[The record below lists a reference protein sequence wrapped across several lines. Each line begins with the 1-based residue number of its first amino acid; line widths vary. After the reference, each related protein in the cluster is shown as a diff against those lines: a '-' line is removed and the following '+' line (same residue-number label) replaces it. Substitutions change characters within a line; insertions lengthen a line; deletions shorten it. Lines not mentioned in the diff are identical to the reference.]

1 MTLAPVF
8 YIMEV
13 YTLPFSGWEGFI
25 LNIEQVSAVYF
36 SPTGKTKQIVCHFAA
51 SAAKALQVPLR
62 TISLDLPAERE
73 GRHVFSERELVVV
86 GGPTYAGKLPNKIM
100 PAFRENLIGKGTPA
114 VALVTYGNRSFDNS
128 LAEICAILEGND
140 FALVGAGAFVAQ
152 HAFSKLLASGR
163 PDEVDMA
170 EVAELSAHVI
180 ALLQRGDDC
189 PQGSL
194 TVDGDAQAPYYIPKG
209 EDGQPAK
216 FLKAAPKTDM
226 EKCVS
231 CGLCARLCPMGSI
244 DRDQP
249 DRVTGICIKCQ
260 RCVHTCPYG
269 AKYFDDPAFL
279 SHVRMLEQHYKDRA
293 SNKIFTR

>member
-13 YTLPFSGWEGFI
+13 YNLSFLVLGGI
-25 LNIEQVSAVYF
+25 YLKIQKIYAVYF
-36 SPTGKTKQIVCHFAA
+36 SPTGHTKDIVCALA
-51 SAAKALQVPLR
+51 GQVAEALQVPLE

-73 GRHVFSERELVVV
+73 ETHRFSAEDLVVV

-100 PAFRENLIGKGTPA
+100 PTYREKLFGKSTPA
-114 VALVTYGNRSFDNS
+114 VALVTYGNRYFDNS
-128 LAEICAILEGND
+128 LAELCAILEEND
-140 FALVGAGAFVAQ
+140 FNLVGAGAFVAR
-152 HAFSKLLASGR
+152 HAFSKILASGR
-163 PDEVDMA
+163 PDEADLADVRSLGHG
-170 EVAELSAHVI
+170 VVHF
-180 ALLQRGDDC
+180 LQGGKRPTD
-189 PQGSL
+189 SL
-194 TVDGDAQAPYYIPKG
+194 VVDGDAEAPYYIPKG

-216 FLKAAPKTDM
+216 FLKAVPKTDM

-244 DRDQP
+244 DLAQP
-249 DRVTGICIKCQ
+249 DKVTGICIKCQ
-260 RCVHTCPYG
+260 RCVHSCPYG

-293 SNKIFTR
+293 FNKIFTR